1 MSIVQVSNKEVDGS
15 KQVEAVLLRL
25 NRNEKGEVMDE
36 ISSYVETPEEKD
48 VTAMILRH
56 LVLGN
61 VNMYT
66 PRVEFNDLSLVN
78 RDQYDQMAFNT
89 YQPNNGQAWEG
100 APQQAWRSRAIR
112 PVVRN
117 KCMSIAAHAT
127 ARLLFP
133 KIFAFNN
140 QNEEQ
145 QDAARIL
152 EDLMEWSGDVS
163 NYPHV
168 ALMRVITAM
177 SSPASIGYTEYGE
190 VTRYVKREKGEGVS

>member
-66 PRVEFNDLSLVN
+66 PRVEFNDL
-78 RDQYDQMAFNT
+78 
-89 YQPNNGQAWEG
+89 
-100 APQQAWRSRAIR
+100 
-112 PVVRN
+112 
-117 KCMSIAAHAT
+117 
-127 ARLLFP
+127 
-133 KIFAFNN
+133 
-140 QNEEQ
+140 
-145 QDAARIL
+145 
-152 EDLMEWSGDVS
+152 
-163 NYPHV
+163 
-168 ALMRVITAM
+168 
-177 SSPASIGYTEYGE
+177 
-190 VTRYVKREKGEGVS
+190 